1 MVSADELKYW
11 VAFSGIAGIGR
22 VRISQL
28 QEYFGSL
35 QDAWQAPE
43 GKLRQAGLDSRSID
57 ALVTLRPR
65 ISLDTEMEKLE
76 RYRIK
81 VLIHEDPLYPARLKE
96 IYDYPPVL
104 YVRGNLPVQDEPCL
118 AIVGTRRPTI
128 YGRQV
133 TEEIVTDLARSKIT
147 IVSGLARGI
156 DSIAHRAAL
165 DAGGKTIAV
174 FASGLDIV
182 YPGENAKLAQAIIE
196 HGAVL
201 SEHPLSAKPK
211 PENFP
216 LRNRIMSGL
225 SLGVLVVEAGERS
238 GALITAHQAV
248 EQNREVFAIPGSTLS
263 PASQGTNRLI
273 QEGAKLVRNYT
284 DILQEL
290 NLTIVAQQADIKEFS
305 PVDEAESAILKQL
318 SSEPNHI
325 DEICRRS
332 GLTMPEVSSTLA
344 MLELKG
350 IARQV
355 GASKLVIVES
365 PAKARTLNKI
375 LGRSYSVK
383 ASLGH
388 VRDLPRASLG
398 VDIEKG
404 FIPQYVIPT
413 KKKKIVGEIKKAA
426 AKASSIYLATDPD
439 REGEAIS
446 WHLIQATKLDKNEIP
461 VHRVVFQEITKDAIQ
476 EAFQSPRSI
485 DMNLVNAQ
493 QARRI
498 LDRLVGYKLSPLLW
512 KKVQRGLS
520 AGRVQS
526 VAVRMIIDREREI
539 QDFIPREYWIIEVEL
554 APPEEKE
561 ASFRARLFALA
572 SGTGLDITNK
582 DEADRV
588 VADLEQAA
596 YAVKTVVSKQ
606 VARQPAPPF
615 TTSTLQQ
622 EAWRK
627 LHFSARQTMAIA
639 QQLYEGLPL
648 GEEGAVGLIT
658 YMRTDS
664 THVAASAISEARQF
678 IREKYGDKF
687 LPPKPRSFAKKAKW
701 AQEAHEAI
709 RPTKTSHFLI
719 HLS

>member
-201 SEHPLSAKPK
+201 SD
-211 PENFP
+211 
-216 LRNRIMSGL
+216 GL

-355 GASKLVIVES
+355 G
-365 PAKARTLNKI
+365 NMN
-375 LGRSYSVK
+375 
-383 ASLGH
+383 
-388 VRDLPRASLG
+388 
-398 VDIEKG
+398 
-404 FIPQYVIPT
+404 YVL
-413 KKKKIVGEIKKAA
+413 
-426 AKASSIYLATDPD
+426 S
-439 REGEAIS
+439 
-446 WHLIQATKLDKNEIP
+446 
-461 VHRVVFQEITKDAIQ
+461 
-476 EAFQSPRSI
+476 
-485 DMNLVNAQ
+485 
-493 QARRI
+493 RR
-498 LDRLVGYKLSPLLW
+498 G
-512 KKVQRGLS
+512 
-520 AGRVQS
+520 
-526 VAVRMIIDREREI
+526 
-539 QDFIPREYWIIEVEL
+539 
-554 APPEEKE
+554 
-561 ASFRARLFALA
+561 
-572 SGTGLDITNK
+572 SGG
-582 DEADRV
+582 
-588 VADLEQAA
+588 
-596 YAVKTVVSKQ
+596 
-606 VARQPAPPF
+606 
-615 TTSTLQQ
+615 
-622 EAWRK
+622 
-627 LHFSARQTMAIA
+627 
-639 QQLYEGLPL
+639 
-648 GEEGAVGLIT
+648 
-658 YMRTDS
+658 
-664 THVAASAISEARQF
+664 
-678 IREKYGDKF
+678 
-687 LPPKPRSFAKKAKW
+687 
-701 AQEAHEAI
+701 
-709 RPTKTSHFLI
+709 
-719 HLS
+719 